1 MEASTKQLEKALG
14 ERVRVL
20 LLDKGLSQE
29 QLGQRS
35 GLHTNYIGQIE
46 RGEKNLAI
54 DIESLQ
60 KISRSLEI
68 PLEQLFHSIDPL
80 NAQSALGQFVGM
92 LSERPVAVHALVLSL
107 IRTVFTWET
116 EKRK

>member
-1 MEASTKQLEKALG
+1 MEASTKQLAKALG
-14 ERVRVL
+14 ERIRVL
-20 LLDKGLSQE
+20 RLDKGLSQE
-29 QLGQRS
+29 QLGERS

-46 RGEKNLAI
+46 RGEKNLT
-54 DIESLQ
+54 IESLQ

-80 NAQSALGQFVGM
+80 NAQSALGQIVGM
-92 LSERPVAVHALVLSL
+92 LSERPVADHALVLSL
-107 IRTVFTWET
+107 IRTVFAWET